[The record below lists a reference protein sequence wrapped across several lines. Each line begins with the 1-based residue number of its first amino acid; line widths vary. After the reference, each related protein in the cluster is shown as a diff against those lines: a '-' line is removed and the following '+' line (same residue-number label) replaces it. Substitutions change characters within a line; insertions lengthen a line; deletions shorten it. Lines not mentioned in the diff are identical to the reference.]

1 MLTKSLL
8 PLALVAACGA
18 ALAADA
24 PKTQMPHK
32 TLPQAAGA
40 THAGAQAVAHT
51 MPAVRDWNQVDANGD
66 HLVSPEEMEK
76 YLAANPGPLKP
87 KS

>member
-1 MLTKSLL
+1 MSPKSLL
-8 PLALVAACGA
+8 PLALIAAAGT
-18 ALAADA
+18 ALAAQATHKAA
-24 PKTQMPHK
+24 PHAATPMPHAAA
-32 TLPQAAGA
+32 QAA
-40 THAGAQAVAHT
+40 AHT
-51 MPAVRDWNQVDANGD
+51 MPAAALRDWSQIDTNGD